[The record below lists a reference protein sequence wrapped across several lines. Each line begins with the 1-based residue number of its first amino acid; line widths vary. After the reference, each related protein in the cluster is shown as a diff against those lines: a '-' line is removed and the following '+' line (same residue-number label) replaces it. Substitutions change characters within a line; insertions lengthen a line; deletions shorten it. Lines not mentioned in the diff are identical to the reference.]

1 MCLSVSSHLTQL
13 DGNISILSDATQSEL
28 NISPDANDDNGN
40 KTSES
45 GDDDGNDTDYETDEE
60 VEPMIVP
67 MHMNHISSK
76 RMNNATSLPLIC
88 VANARSLYNKSTN
101 FKHILHELGVEIA
114 LISETWEREELS
126 LEDLLN
132 LQQFKVISYR
142 RPKRKERRQPG
153 GGAAIIYNEN
163 RFHVEKINVA
173 IPHGVEIV
181 WSLVKPKQYTADIQK
196 IAMASVYISPN
207 SVYKTKSIDHIIE
220 TIHFLKSQHGSGLKF
235 LIGGDLNRI
244 NIDKILNSYGSLNQ
258 IITVPTRKS
267 ESLEK
272 VITDLQTY
280 FHPPKTHEPIEVDED
295 KEGENS
301 DHNIVL
307 LTPVN
312 IITDAPQRVKRVIK
326 TRPLPDSKI
335 REFNK
340 FMKIHNWS
348 EVLNVKN
355 VDDKTEHFHKTLAF
369 SMDLYFPEKI
379 IKVSSLDKCW
389 MTPELKQLHRQVQR
403 EYSRNRK
410 SMKWKHL
417 KTKFKK
423 LKRNTMKKF
432 YNHFVT
438 DLKETDPSKW
448 FNMAKKIGAVNQKE
462 LDKVTVECLEDLDDQ
477 EAVEEVALHFAS
489 ISQEYEPIIHQNLP
503 CYLPAEEPPQV
514 DRSSVCLKLETIK
527 KTKSTLPIDIPCQLV
542 REFGDELST
551 PVADIINASLNQH
564 S

>member
-1 MCLSVSSHLTQL
+1 M
-13 DGNISILSDATQSEL
+13 
-28 NISPDANDDNGN
+28 
-40 KTSES
+40 
-45 GDDDGNDTDYETDEE
+45 
-60 VEPMIVP
+60 
-67 MHMNHISSK
+67 
-76 RMNNATSLPLIC
+76 
-88 VANARSLYNKSTN
+88 
-101 FKHILHELGVEIA
+101 
-114 LISETWEREELS
+114 
-126 LEDLLN
+126 
-132 LQQFKVISYR
+132 
-142 RPKRKERRQPG
+142 
-153 GGAAIIYNEN
+153 
-163 RFHVEKINVA
+163 
-173 IPHGVEIV
+173 
-181 WSLVKPKQYTADIQK
+181 
-196 IAMASVYISPN
+196 
-207 SVYKTKSIDHIIE
+207 
-220 TIHFLKSQHGSGLKF
+220 
-235 LIGGDLNRI
+235 
-244 NIDKILNSYGSLNQ
+244 
-258 IITVPTRKS
+258 
-267 ESLEK
+267 
-272 VITDLQTY
+272 QTY

-462 LDKVTVECLEDLDDQ
+462 LEKVTVECLEDLDDQ
-477 EAVEEVALHFAS
+477 EAVEEDAQHFAS

-542 REFGDELST
+542 REFAAELST
-551 PVADIINASLNQH
+551 PVADIINASLKQH
-564 S
+564 SYPTLWKHEWVVPAPKVKQPKRLEDLRKISCTSDFTARTSAY